1 MDAFLTVRTLALSF
15 RPILWG
21 LLERRGGEGVALDLH
36 PSKKRKKVIM
46 VPFLVLFPV
55 LTAMVFVVVERRTRT
70 LWQRWEAVMVG
81 PHSPYRSMAQG
92 GLVAGRAPARVR
104 ASALTSVLL
113 GSAVVPGVVYA
124 MVKIRYDGIALSLLP
139 EIAST
144 CVAWCA
150 GWLLLARVR
159 IAPDLCR
166 LSVIASRTN
175 AVMLVVVA
183 ILHTVAAAIG
193 WSDRVAPGYACLAIG
208 LAAVALTRS
217 VVQSRMAVPSVFGA
231 PDPRRGD
238 ADAAHA

>member
-1 MDAFLTVRTLALSF
+1 MTLD
-15 RPILWG
+15 WQ
-21 LLERRGGEGVALDLH
+21 
-36 PSKKRKKVIM
+36 PSKSGKEIM

-55 LTAMVFVVVERRTRT
+55 LTAMVFMLVERRTRT
-70 LWQRWEAVMVG
+70 LWQRWEVMVG
-81 PHSPYRSMAQG
+81 PRSPYRSMAQG
-92 GLVAGRAPARVR
+92 GLVAGRAPASVR

-150 GWLLLARVR
+150 GWLLLARAR

-183 ILHTVAAAIG
+183 VLHTVAAAIG
-193 WSDRVAPGYACLAIG
+193 WSDRVAPGYACLAAG
-208 LAAVALTRS
+208 LAVVALTRS
-217 VVQSRMAVPSVFGA
+217 VVQSRMVVPSAFDA
-231 PDPRRGD
+231 PNHRSGD